1 MIQMTTKTIPFIP
14 SIVDEKSEIGMLIKE
29 LFNEIIRRLEWS
41 KDRSLEPTI
50 IGSHQGYQARIPVD
64 DSLAYVVKIDE
75 VAGRGSLLR
84 SFFPDGDPHHCI
96 ALEGTSPEDAA
107 SLIHA
112 ASLIIYGRTIA
123 CKDKK
128 KGS

>member
-1 MIQMTTKTIPFIP
+1 MIRTTTKTIPLTPLIG
-14 SIVDEKSEIGMLIKE
+14 DKKSEISMLIKD

-41 KDRSLEPTI
+41 KDRALEPTI
-50 IGSHQGYQARIPVD
+50 TGSHLGYQARIPVD

-84 SFFPDGDPHHCI
+84 SFFPDGEPHHCI
-96 ALEGTSPEDAA
+96 ALEGTSPEEVA

-112 ASLIIYGRTIA
+112 ASLIIYGKMIA
-123 CKDKK
+123 CKDEK